1 MLSPVEQ
8 FPVLVVAISMLSAF
22 IILIAGRVN
31 KKSCWFISFATIL
44 VQLVMAFF
52 ILNHVLTVG
61 TIHYWLGG
69 WSPPWGIEYVVDA
82 LNSRY
87 FRWLRMR

>member
-1 MLSPVEQ
+1 MMLGAVEQ
-8 FPVLVVAISMLSAF
+8 FPVLVVAISLLSAF
-22 IILIAGRVN
+22 TILIAGYRN

-44 VQLVMAFF
+44 AQLAMSIF

-69 WSPPWGIEYVVDA
+69 WMPPMGHRIC
-82 LNSRY
+82 R
-87 FRWLRMR
+87 